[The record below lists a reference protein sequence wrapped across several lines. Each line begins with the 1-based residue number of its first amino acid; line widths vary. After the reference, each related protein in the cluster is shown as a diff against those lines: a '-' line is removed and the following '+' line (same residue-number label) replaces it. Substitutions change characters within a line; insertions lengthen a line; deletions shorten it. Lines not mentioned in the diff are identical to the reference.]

1 MQPTPMHVGH
11 LALRATDPERSATF
25 LSSILGLRRTVEEPD
40 RILLSCNEKHHEI
53 ELLPGE
59 RAGVDHLGLEV
70 EHEAHLELLRDR
82 IVAWGG
88 QILSETDDE
97 PGLGRALRAVG
108 PMGLV
113 LELYTSMEREPL
125 SVAHYMPPLARRFG
139 HVTFATEDIAEAVD
153 FCTEAL
159 GLRVTDTLGDRL
171 AWLRC
176 DTDHHG
182 IAFAQAGKNELHHY
196 AFQLEGW
203 STLEQY
209 ADRLAHIGE
218 RIVWGIG
225 RHGPGRNL
233 FTYIPDPDNTIVEA
247 YSDLLQVIDEAN
259 YEPIDWAENGGEL
272 ALNLWGPLMP
282 PGWRDYGVPVLAPQP
297 APERI

>member
-1 MQPTPMHVGH
+1 MHIGH
-11 LALRATDPERSATF
+11 LALRASDPERSATF
-25 LSSILGLRRTVEEPD
+25 LNRILGLRRTVDEPD

-53 ELLPGE
+53 ELLAGE
-59 RAGVDHLGLEV
+59 RAGFDHLGLEV
-70 EHEAHLELLRDR
+70 EQESDLELLRDR
-82 IVAWGG
+82 IVACGG
-88 QILSETDDE
+88 RILSESDSE
-97 PGLGRALRAVG
+97 LGLGRAMRAVG
-108 PMGLV
+108 PMGV
-113 LELYTSMEREPL
+113 VFELYTAMEREPL
-125 SVAHYMPPLARRFG
+125 SVQHYMPALARRFG
-139 HVTFATEDIAEAVD
+139 HVTFATENLAESVA
-153 FCTEAL
+153 FATEAL

-176 DTDHHG
+176 DADHHG
-182 IAFAQAGKNELHHY
+182 IAFVEAGKNELHHY

-209 ADRLAHIGE
+209 ADHLARIGE

-247 YSDLLQVIDEAN
+247 YSDLLQVVDEAN
-259 YEPIDWAENGGEL
+259 YVPIDWDASGGDL